1 MASSPPRLN
10 RQFDSLPVGFPTLSD
25 ITDRHPLT
33 VAPATPVAEVLARMS
48 GVWGDGDLSG
58 NPTPD
63 TQLFRNFVLVT
74 EGLKPVGVFAA
85 RDAVRLAAVGKNIAG
100 LAIAEVMSEPAH
112 ILQQEDFWD
121 VFAVISLFE
130 QKQICCLPVVDNLG
144 NLVGAIDPFSLGCA
158 PPPANLLKLRTV
170 EEVMDAGFACAP
182 ADADLLSLAQLMA
195 ERDVSFVVIY
205 QHNAGGTLGEGGGG
219 QARRLSYGGIVTE
232 REIVRCL
239 VLELDMA
246 GTTAAGVMSQLVLC
260 FSPSDSLWVAQQEMQ
275 RRQVRQ
281 LAVTGASREL
291 LGILSQTSWLRL
303 LEPVEMYRSVEIL
316 QQQVGK
322 LEGEKKELLQSRNAE
337 VEKLVQLR
345 TAELQLQA
353 ERERLLN
360 ATALRIRQSLNLQ
373 DIFDSTVREVRQ
385 LLNCD
390 RVLVYQFEPDWTGTI
405 IAESVAGFPSVLG
418 TKIRDTYFQETKG
431 CDYLQGRRQ
440 VTEDIYQAGLTPCHL
455 QLLERLHVRAIIA
468 VPVLINEQ
476 LWGLLVAH
484 QCAHPRQW
492 HQEELDLLEKL
503 SVQIAIAIQQARAW
517 QQVQTE
523 LEERQR
529 AEAAL
534 QQLNEQLEMRVRE
547 RTAELDKIVEEL
559 HRQIAERQQAEQALQ
574 EANGK
579 LNNILESITEG
590 FFALDRQWNFT
601 HFNSLLEPVL
611 QRPVSEL
618 LGKNIWEEFPEV
630 IGTPFERAYRQAA
643 AEQKPVSFEE
653 FYPPLNI
660 WFEVRVYPSADGLSV
675 YFRDITHRV
684 QTEEALR
691 YSEER
696 FRIALKNSPIVVFN
710 QDTELRYTWIYNPA
724 LGFDASQV
732 VGKFESDLFLL
743 EDAQKI
749 AAIKR
754 EVLRTGVGTRQEVV
768 IGYNDDI
775 KCYELSV
782 EPLRNADGEIEGVTC
797 AALDITPR
805 KKAEQ
810 ALEESQRFIQQIADA
825 TPNILY
831 IYDLAEK
838 RNIYSN
844 REVAKILGY
853 TPEEI
858 LEMGS
863 GFVQNFVHPDDLV
876 RISNEHE
883 RFATAKDGDILESE
897 YRMRNA
903 LGEWRWLYSWDT
915 VFARTADGT
924 PKQILG
930 TASDITA
937 LKQAEEALRHNNEIL
952 AATNAELARATRLKD
967 EFLASMSHEL
977 RTPLNAILGM
987 SEGLLEELCGTLN
1000 ERQRKALS
1008 TIEKSGKHLLDLI
1021 NEILDLAKIEAGK
1034 LQLQIAPVG
1043 VSSLVESSLTFVKQ
1057 QAYQKNIK
1065 ISTRIPEGLPEIEV
1079 DDRRMRQVLINL
1091 LSNAIKFTWEGGSV
1105 TVEVEMDA
1113 EEQLVR
1119 FSVSDTGIGIAPENM
1134 GKLFQPFVQIDSSLS
1149 RRYQGTGLGL
1159 ALVRRIVELHEGG
1172 VSFESEVG
1180 KGSRFT
1186 VALSAIR
1193 QKTALSTDLPLP
1205 VTGCQLPAVSD
1216 AQLAES
1222 GEFSPDSPLILLAED
1237 NEANIETISN
1247 YLLSAGYRLVL
1258 AKNGREAINM
1268 AQQHKPSLILMDI
1281 QIPEMD
1287 GLSVTSQ
1294 IRSHTDT
1301 ATIPIIALTALA
1313 MPGDREKCLAAGA
1326 DAYMI
1331 KPVSFKQLVKTLKD
1345 LLVNK

>member
-1 MASSPPRLN
+1 MESSSPKLN
-10 RQFDSLPVGFPTLSD
+10 IQFGASPICFPTLSE

-33 VAPATPVAEVLARMS
+33 VAPATPVTEVLARLS

-63 TQLFRNFVLVT
+63 TQPLSNCVLVT
-74 EGLKPVGVFAA
+74 EGLKPVGVLAA

-100 LAIAEVMSEPAH
+100 LAIAEVMIEPAH
-112 ILQQEDFWD
+112 ILQTGDFMD

-130 QKQICCLPVVDNLG
+130 QKHICCLPVVDNLG
-144 NLVGAIDPFSLGCA
+144 NLVGTIDPSTLGAA
-158 PPPANLLKLRTV
+158 PPPAHLLKLRTV
-170 EEVMDAGFACAP
+170 EEVMDAGVAWAA
-182 ADADLLSLAQLMA
+182 ADASVLSLAQLMA

-205 QHNAGGTLGEGGGG
+205 QESAGGMFGKGGGG
-219 QARRLSYGGIVTE
+219 KLRPLSCGGIVTE

-239 VLELDMA
+239 ALELDMA
-246 GTTAAGVMSQLVLC
+246 RTTAAGAISQQVFC
-260 FSPSDSLWVAQQEMQ
+260 VSPGDNLWVAHQEMQ
-275 RRQVRQ
+275 CRHVRQ
-281 LAVTGASREL
+281 LAVTGASGEL
-291 LGILSQTSWLRL
+291 LGVLSKTSWLRL

-316 QQQVGK
+316 QQQVEK
-322 LEGEKKELLQSRNAE
+322 LEVEKNELLQRRNAE
-337 VEKLVQLR
+337 AEQLVQLR
-345 TAELQLQA
+345 TTELQQQP
-353 ERERLLN
+353 EQLLN

-373 DIFDSTVREVRQ
+373 DILDSTVREVRQ

-390 RVLVYQFEPDWTGTI
+390 RVLVYQFDPDWTGTI
-405 IAESVAGFPSVLG
+405 VAESVAGFPSVLG

-440 VTEDIYQAGLTPCHL
+440 VTANIYQAGLNPCHL
-455 QLLERLHVRAIIA
+455 QLLERLDVRAIIA

-492 HQEELDLLEKL
+492 QQEELDLLEKL
-503 SVQIAIAIQQARAW
+503 SVQIAIAIQQARAL

-523 LEERQR
+523 LQERQR

-547 RTAELDKIVEEL
+547 RRLELDKIVEEL
-559 HRQIAERQQAEQALQ
+559 HRQIAERLQAEQALQ
-574 EANGK
+574 EANRK
-579 LNNILESITEG
+579 LN
-590 FFALDRQWNFT
+590 
-601 HFNSLLEPVL
+601 
-611 QRPVSEL
+611 
-618 LGKNIWEEFPEV
+618 
-630 IGTPFERAYRQAA
+630 
-643 AEQKPVSFEE
+643 
-653 FYPPLNI
+653 
-660 WFEVRVYPSADGLSV
+660 
-675 YFRDITHRV
+675 
-684 QTEEALR
+684 

-732 VGKFESDLFLL
+732 VGKFESDLFLP
-743 EDAQKI
+743 EDAKKI
-749 AAIKR
+749 AALKW
-754 EVLRTGVGTRQEVV
+754 EVLRTGMGTREEVV
-768 IGYNDDI
+768 IGYNEDI
-775 KCYELSV
+775 KCYDLSV
-782 EPLRNADGEIEGVTC
+782 DPLRNADGEIVGVTC

-810 ALEESQRFIQQIADA
+810 ALEESQRFIQKIADA
-825 TPNILY
+825 TPNLLY
-831 IYDLAEK
+831 IYDLEEK
-838 RNIYSN
+838 RNVYSN

-853 TPEEI
+853 TPEQI
-858 LEMGS
+858 LEMGA
-863 GFVQNFVHPDDLV
+863 GLVPNLVHPDDLTRV
-876 RISNEHE
+876 LKHQE
-883 RFATAKDGDILESE
+883 RFATAKDGEIVESE
-897 YRMRNA
+897 YRMKNA
-903 LGEWRWLYSWDT
+903 SGEWRWLYSWDT
-915 VFARTADGT
+915 VFARTAEGT

-930 TASDITA
+930 AASDMTA
-937 LKQAEEALRHNNEIL
+937 LKQAEEALRQNNEIL
-952 AATNAELARATRLKD
+952 AATNAELARATRLKN

-987 SEGLLEELCGTLN
+987 SEGLLEELCGTLT
-1000 ERQRKALS
+1000 ERQRKAIS
-1008 TIEKSGKHLLDLI
+1008 TIEKSGKHLLELI

-1034 LQLQIAPVG
+1034 LQLHIAPVG
-1043 VSSLVESSLTFVKQ
+1043 VTSLVESSLTFVKQ
-1057 QAYQKNIK
+1057 HAYQKNIK

-1113 EEQLVR
+1113 EEQIVR

-1149 RRYQGTGLGL
+1149 RLYEGTGLGL

-1186 VALSAIR
+1186 VAVPGMR
-1193 QKTALSTDLPLP
+1193 QKKVQSTERPLSVTD
-1205 VTGCQLPAVSD
+1205 CQLATVSSD
-1216 AQLAES
+1216 AQIAES
-1222 GEFSPDSPLILLAED
+1222 GEGAPDSPLILLAED

-1247 YLLSAGYRLVL
+1247 YLLAAGYRLVL
-1258 AKNGREAINM
+1258 AKNGREAIYM
-1268 AQQHKPSLILMDI
+1268 TQQHKPSLILMDI
-1281 QIPEMD
+1281 QMPEMD
-1287 GLSVTSQ
+1287 GLSATAQ
-1294 IRSHTDT
+1294 IRSHSDT

-1331 KPVSFKQLVKTLKD
+1331 KPVSFKQLVKMIKE
-1345 LLVNK
+1345 LLGKK

>member
-1 MASSPPRLN
+1 
-10 RQFDSLPVGFPTLSD
+10 
-25 ITDRHPLT
+25 
-33 VAPATPVAEVLARMS
+33 MS
-48 GVWGDGDLSG
+48 GIWGSHSQQWDGYLSG

-63 TQLFRNFVLVT
+63 TQLLSDCVLVT

-85 RDAVRLAAVGKNIAG
+85 RDAVRLAAEGKNIAG
-100 LAIAEVMSEPAH
+100 LAIAEVMSEPVR
-112 ILQQEDFWD
+112 ILQQGDFWD
-121 VFAVISLFE
+121 VFAVISLCE
-130 QKQICCLPVVDNLG
+130 QKHICCLPVVDNLG
-144 NLVGAIDPFSLGCA
+144 NLVGAIESSSLGSA
-158 PPPANLLKLRTV
+158 LPPASLLKLRTV
-170 EEVMDAGFACAP
+170 EEVMDAGVVWAP
-182 ADADLLSLAQLMA
+182 ADATVLSLAQLMA
-195 ERDVSFVVIY
+195 ERDVSFAVIY
-205 QHNAGGTLGEGGGG
+205 QESAGGKFGEGGGGG
-219 QARRLSYGGIVTE
+219 QARRLSCGGIVTE

-239 VLELDMA
+239 ALELDIA
-246 GTTAAGVMSQLVLC
+246 GMTAAGAISQLV
-260 FSPSDSLWVAQQEMQ
+260 FGVSPSDSLWVAHQEMQ
-275 RRQVRQ
+275 RRHVRQ
-281 LAVTGASREL
+281 LAVTGASGEL
-291 LGILSQTSWLRL
+291 LGVVSKTSWLRL
-303 LEPVEMYRSVEIL
+303 LEPVEMYRSFEIL
-316 QQQVGK
+316 QQQVEK
-322 LEGEKKELLQSRNAE
+322 LEVEKNELLQSRNAE

-345 TAELQLQA
+345 TAELQQQA
-353 ERERLLN
+353 DRERLLN

-405 IAESVAGFPSVLG
+405 MAESVAGFPSVLG
-418 TKIRDTYFQETKG
+418 TIIRDTYFQETKG
-431 CDYLQGRRQ
+431 CEYLQGRRQ
-440 VTEDIYQAGLTPCHL
+440 VTANIYQAGLNACHL
-455 QLLERLHVRAIIA
+455 QLLEGLDVRAIIA
-468 VPVLINEQ
+468 VPVIINEQ

-492 HQEELDLLEKL
+492 HQEELELLEKL
-503 SVQIAIAIQQARAW
+503 SVQIAIAIQQARAL
-517 QQVQTE
+517 QEVQTE
-523 LEERQR
+523 LQERQR

-547 RTAELDKIVEEL
+547 RTAELDQIVEEL
-559 HRQIAERQQAEQALQ
+559 HRQIADRQQAEQALQ
-574 EANGK
+574 EANRK
-579 LNNILESITEG
+579 LN
-590 FFALDRQWNFT
+590 
-601 HFNSLLEPVL
+601 
-611 QRPVSEL
+611 
-618 LGKNIWEEFPEV
+618 
-630 IGTPFERAYRQAA
+630 
-643 AEQKPVSFEE
+643 
-653 FYPPLNI
+653 
-660 WFEVRVYPSADGLSV
+660 
-675 YFRDITHRV
+675 
-684 QTEEALR
+684 

-696 FRIALKNSPIVVFN
+696 FRIALKNSPIIVFN

-732 VGKFESDLFLL
+732 VGKFESDLFLP
-743 EDAQKI
+743 EDAKKI
-749 AAIKR
+749 AAMKR
-754 EVLRTGVGTRQEVV
+754 EVLRTGAGTREEVV
-768 IGYNDDI
+768 IGYNEDI
-775 KCYELSV
+775 KCYDLSV
-782 EPLRNADGEIEGVTC
+782 DPLRNADGEIVGVTC

-810 ALEESQRFIQQIADA
+810 ALEESQRFIQKIADA
-825 TPNILY
+825 TPNLLY
-831 IYDLAEK
+831 IYDLEEK

-858 LEMGS
+858 VEMGA
-863 GFVQNFVHPDDLV
+863 GLVPNLVHPDDLTRV
-876 RISNEHE
+876 YSFHE
-883 RFATAKDGDILESE
+883 RLATAKDGEIVESE

-903 LGEWRWLYSWDT
+903 SGEWRWLYSWDT
-915 VFARTADGT
+915 VFARTAEGT

-930 TASDITA
+930 AASDMTA
-937 LKQAEEALRHNNEIL
+937 LKQAEEALRQNNEIL
-952 AATNAELARATRLKD
+952 AATNAELARATRLKN

-1000 ERQRKALS
+1000 ERQRKAIS
-1008 TIEKSGKHLLDLI
+1008 TIEKSGKHLLELI

-1034 LQLQIAPVG
+1034 LQLHIAPVG
-1043 VSSLVESSLTFVKQ
+1043 VTSLVESSLTFVKQ

-1065 ISTRIPEGLPEIEV
+1065 LSTRIPEGLPEIEV

-1091 LSNAIKFTWEGGSV
+1091 LSNAIKFTWEEGSV

-1149 RRYQGTGLGL
+1149 RRYEGTGLGL

-1186 VALSAIR
+1186 VAVPGMR
-1193 QKTALSTDLPLP
+1193 QKRVQSTERPLSVTD
-1205 VTGCQLPAVSD
+1205 CQLAAVNSD

-1222 GEFSPDSPLILLAED
+1222 RERAPDSQLILLAED

-1258 AKNGREAINM
+1258 AKNGREAIHM
-1268 AQQHKPSLILMDI
+1268 AQQHKPTLILMDI
-1281 QIPEMD
+1281 QMPEMD
-1287 GLSVTSQ
+1287 GLSATAQ
-1294 IRSHTDT
+1294 IRSHSDT

-1326 DAYMI
+1326 SAYMI
-1331 KPVSFKQLVKTLKD
+1331 KPVSFKQLVKTIKD

>member
-1 MASSPPRLN
+1 MESSPPRLN
-10 RQFDSLPVGFPTLSD
+10 RQLGARPVCFPTLSD

-48 GVWGDGDLSG
+48 GIWGERHLSG
-58 NPTPD
+58 NAAPD
-63 TQLFRNFVLVT
+63 TQPLRNCVLVT
-74 EGLKPVGVFAA
+74 EGLKRVGVFAA
-85 RDAVRLAAVGKNIAG
+85 RDAVRLAAEGKNLCG
-100 LAIAEVMSEPAH
+100 VAIAEVMSEPAH
-112 ILQQEDFWD
+112 ILQQGEFWD

-130 QKQICCLPVVDNLG
+130 EKRICCLPVVDSLG
-144 NLVGAIDPFSLGCA
+144 NLVGVIEPSSLSCA
-158 PPPANLLKLRTV
+158 LPPAHLLELRTV
-170 EEVMDAGFACAP
+170 GEVMDAGVAWAP
-182 ADADLLSLAQLMA
+182 ADASVRSLAQLMA
-195 ERDVSFVVIY
+195 ERDVSFAAIY
-205 QHNAGGTLGEGGGG
+205 QPSAGGRLREG
-219 QARRLSYGGIVTE
+219 QAKRLSCSGIVTE

-239 VLELDMA
+239 ALELDMA
-246 GTTAAGVMSQLVLC
+246 GTAAAGVISPLVFSL
-260 FSPSDSLWVAQQEMQ
+260 SPSDSLWVAHQEMQ
-275 RRQVRQ
+275 RRHLRL
-281 LAVTGASREL
+281 LAVTGASGEL
-291 LGILSQTSWLRL
+291 LGTIGQSSGLRL
-303 LEPVEMYRSVEIL
+303 LEPVEMYRIVEIL
-316 QQQVGK
+316 QQKVER
-322 LEGEKKELLQSRNAE
+322 LEVEKNELLQSRNAQ
-337 VEKLVQLR
+337 VEKFVQLR
-345 TAELQLQA
+345 TAELQQQP
-353 ERERLLN
+353 EQLLN
-360 ATALRIRQSLNLQ
+360 AIALRIRQSLNLQ

-390 RVLVYQFEPDWTGTI
+390 RVLIYQFEPDWTGTVV
-405 IAESVAGFPSVLG
+405 AESVAVFPPVLG
-418 TKIRDTYFQETKG
+418 TKIRDSYFQDTKG
-431 CDYLQGRRQ
+431 SEYLQGRRQ
-440 VTEDIYQAGLTPCHL
+440 VTANIYQARLTPCHL
-455 QLLERLHVRAIIA
+455 KLLDRLHVRAILA
-468 VPVLINEQ
+468 VGIVINDQ

-484 QCAHPRQW
+484 QCDSPRQW

-503 SVQIAIAIQQARAW
+503 SVQIAIAIQQARAL
-517 QQVQTE
+517 QQVETE
-523 LEERQR
+523 LKQRQR
-529 AEAAL
+529 AEAAWE
-534 QQLNEQLEMRVRE
+534 QLNEQLEMRVRE
-547 RTAELDKIVEEL
+547 RTAELAKTIEQV
-559 HRQIAERQQAEQALQ
+559 HREIAERQQAEKALH
-574 EANGK
+574 ESNRK

-601 HFNSLLEPVL
+601 HFNSLLAPLL

-618 LGKNIWEEFPEV
+618 IGKNLWEEFPEV

-643 AEQKPVSFEE
+643 AEQQPVSFEE

-660 WFEVRVYPSADGLSV
+660 WVEVRVCPSADGLSV

-684 QTEEALR
+684 QTEKALR
-691 YSEER
+691 DSEER

-732 VGKFESDLFLL
+732 VGKFDSDLLL
-743 EDAQKI
+743 PEDAQKL
-749 AAIKR
+749 AGIKG
-754 EVLRTGVGTRQEVV
+754 EVLRTGVGTREEVV
-768 IGYNDDI
+768 IGYNGDI

-782 EPLRNADGEIEGVTC
+782 DPLRNADGEIVGVTC

-805 KKAEQ
+805 KKTEQ
-810 ALEESQRFIQQIADA
+810 ALQESQRFIQKIADA

-858 LEMGS
+858 IEMGS

-876 RISNEHE
+876 RISKEHE
-883 RFATAKDGDILESE
+883 RFATAKDGEIIESE
-897 YRMRNA
+897 YRMKNA
-903 LGEWRWLYSWDT
+903 SGEWRWLYSWDT

-930 TASDITA
+930 AASDLSA
-937 LKQAEEALRHNNEIL
+937 LKQAEEALRQNNEIL

-967 EFLASMSHEL
+967 EFLANMSHEL

-987 SEGLLEELCGTLN
+987 SEGLLEELCGPLTQ
-1000 ERQRKALS
+1000 RQRKAIS
-1008 TIEKSGKHLLDLI
+1008 TIEKSGKHLLELI
-1021 NEILDLAKIEAGK
+1021 NEILDLAKMEAGK
-1034 LQLQIAPVG
+1034 LQLHIAPVG
-1043 VSSLVESSLTFVKQ
+1043 VTSLVESSLTFVKQ

-1065 ISTRIPEGLPEIEV
+1065 LSTRIPEGLPQIEV
-1079 DDRRMRQVLINL
+1079 DDRRLRQVLINL
-1091 LSNAIKFTWEGGSV
+1091 LSNAIKFTWEGGRV

-1113 EEQLVR
+1113 EEQIVR
-1119 FSVSDTGIGIAPENM
+1119 FSVTDTGIGIAPENM

-1159 ALVRRIVELHEGG
+1159 ALVRRIVELHEGS

-1186 VALSAIR
+1186 VALPAIR
-1193 QKTALSTDLPLP
+1193 QKRAQATDLPLP
-1205 VTGCQLPAVSD
+1205 VTGCQLATVNSA

-1222 GEFSPDSPLILLAED
+1222 GERAPDPPLILLAEA

-1258 AKNGREAINM
+1258 AKNGREALSM

-1281 QIPEMD
+1281 QIQEMD
-1287 GLSVTSQ
+1287 GLSVTAQ
-1294 IRSHTDT
+1294 IRSHCDT

-1313 MPGDREKCLAAGA
+1313 IPGDREKCLAAGVS
-1326 DAYMI
+1326 AYMI
-1331 KPVSFKQLVKTLKD
+1331 KPVSFKLLVKTLKD
-1345 LLVNK
+1345 LLANK